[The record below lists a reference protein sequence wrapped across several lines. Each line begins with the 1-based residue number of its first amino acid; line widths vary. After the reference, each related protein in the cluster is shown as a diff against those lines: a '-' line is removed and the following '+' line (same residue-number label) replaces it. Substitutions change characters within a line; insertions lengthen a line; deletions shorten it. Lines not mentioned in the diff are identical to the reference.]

1 MRTVDEIFADIHA
14 EDEASGGTSP
24 MLSGLWLEYYH
35 TITDGILLD
44 RLREICEAERSGRC
58 VVQNPTQQPT
68 TDPSVKPKCFYTE
81 LSSQYYCRGY
91 CHGEDDDEPIE
102 ACKNCWWCDG
112 NDDFRAEVEAALKK
126 G

>member
-44 RLREICEAERSGRC
+44 RLREICEAERAPDEWECMINAYGELEGFMH
-58 VVQNPTQQPT
+58 T
-68 TDPSVKPKCFYTE
+68 KCGHQ
-81 LSSQYYCRGY
+81 SQSATHYCSNCG
-91 CHGEDDDEPIE
+91 HKMAIAE
-102 ACKNCWWCDG
+102 A
-112 NDDFRAEVEAALKK
+112 EAAL
-126 G
+126 GEGDA